1 MSLLSAEGLVR
12 RYGGRR
18 VVDLDHLA
26 VEPGEI
32 VAILGPNGAG
42 KSTLFRLL
50 LLLES
55 PDAGRLSLSGR
66 EIRPGDREAER
77 RMAGVFQRPFLF
89 SGTVADNV
97 AYGLR
102 IRGVARGERE
112 RRAAEALEAVGLSRL
127 AHRNASAL
135 SGGEAQRVALA
146 RALVLRPELL
156 LLDEPTSSLDVT
168 VKRRFRED
176 LQRLVRARAGGTI
189 LITHDPADAFTLADR
204 IAVMERGRIVQV
216 GSPDALVVEPATPF
230 IAAFTGAEL
239 LLDGVVAER
248 AERLLHVRLHG
259 AAGVMTALAP
269 AEGDPPEAGEP
280 VHLAYRPEDVVLS
293 APDASGETSARNRF
307 SLRIIQL
314 APAGGLVRV
323 RLEGEISLVALITR
337 QAADSLALAV
347 GVEVVAQLKATALRA
362 FRGAVGARTGT
373 VAAGREEGGRPRR
386 PAGHST

>member
-1 MSLLSAEGLVR
+1 MSLLRAEGLVR

-18 VVDLDHLA
+18 VVDLDRLA
-26 VEPGEI
+26 VEAGEI

-55 PDAGRLSLSGR
+55 PDAGRISLSGR
-66 EIRPGDREAER
+66 EIRPGDREAAR

-89 SGTVADNV
+89 SGTVQDNV

-112 RRAAEALEAVGLSRL
+112 RRAAEALEAVELARL
-127 AHRNASAL
+127 AHRDASAL

-156 LLDEPTSSLDVT
+156 LLDEPTANLDIT
-168 VKRRFRED
+168 VRRRFRED
-176 LQRLVRARAGGTI
+176 LQRLVRARAGGTV

-239 LLDGVVAER
+239 LLDGIVIER
-248 AERLLHVRLHG
+248 TERLLLVRLRAG
-259 AAGVMTALAP
+259 TGVMTALAP
-269 AEGDPPEAGEP
+269 PEGAPPEAGEP

-293 APDASGETSARNRF
+293 APGTGGETSARNRF
-307 SLRIIQL
+307 HLRIAQL

-323 RLEGEISLVALITR
+323 RLEGEVSLVALITR
-337 QAADSLALAV
+337 PAADALALAV
-347 GVEVVAQLKATALRA
+347 GDEVMAHLKATALRA
-362 FRGAVGARTGT
+362 FRGVVGAQ
-373 VAAGREEGGRPRR
+373 VEEFAAGRG
-386 PAGHST
+386 